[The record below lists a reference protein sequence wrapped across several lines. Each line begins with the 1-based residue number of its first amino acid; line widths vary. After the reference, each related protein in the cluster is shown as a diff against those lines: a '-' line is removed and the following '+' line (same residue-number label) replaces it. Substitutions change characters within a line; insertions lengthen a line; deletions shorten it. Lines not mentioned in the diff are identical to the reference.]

1 MRCPDSSGALRI
13 GLGVFCDDR
22 IPDYDNPEQER
33 RPDRYDGS
41 PDQLSLPCGIIRIS
55 VLALLSFP

>member
-1 MRCPDSSGALRI
+1 MPCPGSSGSLRI
-13 GLGVFCDDR
+13 GLGVFCNDR
-22 IPDYDNPEQER
+22 IPDDGNPQQER
-33 RPDRYDGS
+33 RPDRYDRS